1 MRSWPSLGSGDISTI
16 RNASAP
22 MTRAPRCAAGELRAS
37 GLRSAPC
44 VICAAASSIFAD
56 RKVNRIV
63 HQTVIRADLQKHDAA
78 ASRPKQSSSKNG
90 QVAARATQHHSAT
103 LVSGAGVP
111 PHCLEAVYS
120 RLQAVQLV
128 SDCCFWRL
136 VHSNYL
142 LVAEYAYGPPPGSA
156 HFLFSLIENSR
167 S

>member
-1 MRSWPSLGSGDISTI
+1 MSGCPSEDSI
-16 RNASAP
+16 RPAFTSCSRVLAK
-22 MTRAPRCAAGELRAS
+22 AG
-37 GLRSAPC
+37 
-44 VICAAASSIFAD
+44 
-56 RKVNRIV
+56 
-63 HQTVIRADLQKHDAA
+63 T
-78 ASRPKQSSSKNG
+78 SKNG
-90 QVAARATQHHSAT
+90 QVAARATRHHSAT

-156 HFLFSLIENSR
+156 HFLSSLIESSR